1 MLIDVKSLRC
11 AEVLPVRLIET
22 SHELGWTSALVEHH
36 QVMDAEDVF
45 ETAPTPDQTVVVM
58 TRGEQR
64 LQSYRGG
71 VWRSATYL
79 PGTVG
84 LTPGGTVHR
93 LRRRINR
100 DAGPAC
106 KINIYIPQIFFSE
119 AADQIGAAPG
129 GTRLTS
135 LGHLDNAV
143 RHLALSLLRAMRA
156 GAPDIY
162 AESAVRWLALHLL
175 TLSRGSSEPDNA
187 SRLKAMGDRRLRRA
201 LDCIEQR
208 YADPLSVADLAAVA
222 GISPFHF
229 SRLFRQATGVSPYQR
244 LLDARL
250 RAAEE
255 MLAVSDTPVAEV
267 ARRCGFAR
275 ASHFASHFSRRFG
288 VSPRDFG
295 RGSHQTD

>member
-11 AEVLPVRLIET
+11 AEALPVRLIET

-36 QVMDAEDVF
+36 KVMDAEDAF
-45 ETAPTPDQTVVVM
+45 ETSPTPDQTVVVM

-64 LQSYRGG
+64 LQSYRDG

-84 LTPGGTVHR
+84 LTPGGTVRR

-106 KINIYIPQIFFSE
+106 KINIYIPQLFFAE
-119 AADQIGAAPG
+119 AADQLGGTPT

-162 AESAVRWLALHLL
+162 AESAVRWLALHVL
-175 TLSRGSSEPDNA
+175 TLSLGLGQREGALHPKN
-187 SRLKAMGDRRLRRA
+187 LGDRRLRKA

-208 YADPLSVADLAAVA
+208 YAEPLSVGDLAAAA
-222 GISPFHF
+222 GVSPFHF

-250 RAAEE
+250 RAAKD
-255 MLAVSDTPVAEV
+255 MLEGSDTPTAEI
-267 ARRCGFAR
+267 ARRCGFSR
-275 ASHFASHFSRRFG
+275 ASHFAIHFSRRFG
-288 VSPRDFG
+288 VSPRDFR
-295 RGSHQTD
+295 RGTHHTD